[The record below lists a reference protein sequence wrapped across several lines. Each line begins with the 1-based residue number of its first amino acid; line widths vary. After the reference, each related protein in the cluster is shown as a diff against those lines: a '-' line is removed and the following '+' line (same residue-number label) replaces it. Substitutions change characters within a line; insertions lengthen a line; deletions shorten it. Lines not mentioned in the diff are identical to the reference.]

1 VLAFA
6 GVLAVAAVALMV
18 IGVDQW
24 FFLDEWDFLT
34 DRTAWDLDDLLRPH
48 NEHWSTLPILLYR
61 AVYRAFGLTS
71 YLPYRALAVGSHLLC
86 AVLLR
91 ALLRRS
97 GVDPWLAT
105 VAVVPWIF
113 FGSGWQDIVWGFQVA
128 WNGALALSMTQLLLA
143 DHDGPRD
150 RRDVLAIGAGVGALL
165 CAGIATS
172 LTVAVA
178 LALLLRRGWR
188 VAALHAVPLAGAYL
202 AWSAA
207 YGEQT
212 FLDLAVTADKAAFVW
227 SGLVGA
233 VTALTWFDLLAVPL
247 VACSALGV
255 ALQVRRGRPWQP
267 RLALPAGLAGG
278 AVAFLVVVSLGRWG
292 FGADFARSS
301 RYLHIVSFL
310 LLPLVVT
317 GLDAV
322 RDRMASRGWAPLAA
336 VAGVATLLWVGLPG
350 NLGQFSEL
358 TPGRRLEAGNPLVV
372 ETMAAAVLERP
383 GLPDEGM
390 PLPVA
395 APSLTI
401 GWLRQAVAEGT
412 LEPRRTDDFFTNAVN
427 AQALVILQ
435 VDADADVGRCRDL
448 DRPLTLELAEGD
460 RIGFRALRLE
470 VEIDDPVL
478 GAFSTQFDPLYGEV
492 VTASTDVTLVARNP
506 HPAVDAEICL
516 PDDVSVVG

>member
-1 VLAFA
+1 VL
-6 GVLAVAAVALMV
+6 VVAAGALMV

-34 DRTAWDLDDLLRPH
+34 DRTAWDLGDLLRPH

-61 AVYRAFGLTS
+61 GVYRVFGLSS

-91 ALLRRS
+91 VILRRS

-150 RRDVLAIGAGVGALL
+150 RRDVLAVGAGIGALL

-202 AWSAA
+202 AWSSA

-212 FLDLAVTADKAAFVW
+212 FLDLAVTGDKAAFVW
-227 SGLVGA
+227 SGLVGT
-233 VTALTWFDLLAVPL
+233 VTALTWFDLLAIPL
-247 VACSALGV
+247 VAASALGV
-255 ALQVRRGRPWQP
+255 GLQLRNAGRLWRPALAVS
-267 RLALPAGLAGG
+267 AGLAGG
-278 AVAFLVVVSLGRWG
+278 GVAFLVVVSLGRWG

-310 LLPLVVT
+310 LLPLIVV
-317 GLDAV
+317 GLDAL
-322 RDRMASRGWAPLAA
+322 RARMARDGLAPVVA
-336 VAGVATLLWVGLPG
+336 VAGVALLLWVGLPG
-350 NLGQFSEL
+350 NLGAFSEL

-372 ETMAAAVLERP
+372 ETMAASVIDRP

-435 VDADADVGRCRDL
+435 VDAEADVGPCRDL
-448 DRPLTLELAEGD
+448 DGPLALALDEGD

-470 VEIDDPVL
+470 VEVDDPEL
-478 GAFSTQFDPLYGEV
+478 GSFSTQFDPLYGEV
-492 VTASTDVTLVARNP
+492 VTASADVTVVVSNP